1 MGVAAHAMKE
11 HGFPETT
18 RGDTFDRDNAALLLL
33 AHIEQ
38 LIHTLEAADAA
49 FRNGIS
55 GDGREQALFDGL
67 SAIGELY
74 GVVRVGRSPETAGH
88 LEAVFDAC
96 IRALGDAYGG
106 EVEAL
111 AAAVTMVRA
120 IRTALRPPAPS
131 PGVTGMRRAA

>member
-11 HGFPETT
+11 HELPEAT
-18 RGDTFDRDNAALLLL
+18 RDTFGRDSAALLLL

-38 LIHTLEAADAA
+38 LIHLLEAADAA
-49 FRNGIS
+49 FRNGS
-55 GDGREQALFDGL
+55 GDDREQALFDGL

-74 GVVRVGRSPETAGH
+74 GVVQVGRSPETAGH

-106 EVEAL
+106 DVEAL
-111 AAAVTMVRA
+111 AAAVTMARA